1 VAKGKKIRVLVIDDS
16 AYNRRAI
23 MEMLEAVEDIAVVG
37 TAADGE
43 EGLKVALALKPDAIT
58 LDLDMPNMDG
68 FTFLRLLMAQASIPV
83 IVISGYARTADVFKA
98 LELGAIDFIAKPS
111 RHFSPETQSVRDEL
125 VHKLGA
131 VRLLRRGALARMEA
145 AAGPGAAPANG
156 QMRVAVVGASTGGPP
171 ALQRLLS
178 SMPGDLPLGIAI
190 AQHMPERFT
199 KAFAERLN
207 RLSAYEVVEARS
219 GDLLAPGRALVAPG
233 GHTMRLIK
241 TLDGLRA
248 ALSEGTARDKYVPSI
263 DALFES
269 VAAALGRDAVGVLLT
284 GMGNDGCAGMLSLKK
299 AGAPTIAESEES
311 AVIFGMPKEAVVAG
325 ATRHVLALDS
335 IAEALARFARGMPI

>member
-1 VAKGKKIRVLVIDDS
+1 MAKGKKIRVLVVDDS

-23 MEMLEAVEDIAVVG
+23 MEMLESVEDIAVIG

-68 FTFLRLLMAQASIPV
+68 FTFLRLLRAQAPVPV
-83 IVISGYARTADVFKA
+83 IVISGYARTSDVFKA

-111 RHFSPETQSVRDEL
+111 RHFSPETKSVREEL
-125 VHKLGA
+125 VQKLGA
-131 VRLLRRGALARMEA
+131 VRLLRRRSLGRTESSEVA
-145 AAGPGAAPANG
+145 AAGGS

-178 SMPGDLPLGIAI
+178 SLSGDLPLGIAI

-199 KAFAERLN
+199 RAFAERLN

-219 GDLLAPGRALVAPG
+219 GDLLAPGRALIAPG
-233 GHTMRLIK
+233 GHTMRLVR
-241 TLDGLRA
+241 TTDGLRA
-248 ALSEGTARDKYVPSI
+248 GLSEGTAKDRYVPSI

-269 VAAALGRDAVGVLLT
+269 VAHAVGAGAAGVLLT
-284 GMGNDGCAGMLSLKK
+284 GMGNDGCAGMLALKK
-299 AGAPTIAESEES
+299 VGAITIAESEET
-311 AVIFGMPKEAVVAG
+311 AVIYGMPKEAVEAG
-325 ATRHVLALDS
+325 AVKHVLALDR
-335 IAEALARFARGMPI
+335 IPDALTRFARGVEA